1 MAVLAL
7 LILSLAP
14 QDAETLVR
22 AADIKFKDRD
32 IEGALADYGRAIQV
46 DARCAPAYYGR
57 GQIRA
62 NKGQLPEA
70 EADYTK
76 AVEIDPKFAKAWFGR
91 ALLRTYTNN
100 EPGAMADFTK
110 AVTTKAPLK
119 NAEPVE
125 TTTNGISPTAKS
137 SSSSLR
143 LIGCGSESEVSAHRG
158 LGELGLG
165 PLRLIGSVIHQ
176 CRSVVQPDWELVPV
190 SDR

>member
-1 MAVLAL
+1 MCSISLTLPVNARSLILTTRSSIQCADSKGDAPMAVLAL
-7 LILSLAP
+7 LSPTLAP

-46 DARCAPAYYGR
+46 DSRCAPAYYGR

-100 EPGAMADFTK
+100 E
-110 AVTTKAPLK
+110 
-119 NAEPVE
+119 
-125 TTTNGISPTAKS
+125 
-137 SSSSLR
+137 
-143 LIGCGSESEVSAHRG
+143 
-158 LGELGLG
+158 
-165 PLRLIGSVIHQ
+165 
-176 CRSVVQPDWELVPV
+176 
-190 SDR
+190 